1 MENAEII
8 GLSRQTVLRRKL
20 DTIANNIA
28 NMNTD
33 AYKANGL
40 MFEEFVDREA
50 RDYQFQFTDQKLS
63 FVQDFAVYNDFTQ
76 GAIRQTG
83 NPFDVALAEADA
95 WFVIEMPD
103 ATEAYTR
110 AGGFHLDD
118 TGQLVTAEGHPV
130 LSNGGRIV
138 FDASDADVLIASDGT
153 VTTTNGQRGRLR
165 IVQFEDMNEL
175 TRVGHDIFRGENPV
189 NHPAPRVS
197 QGAIESS
204 NVSAVQQVSDL
215 VMVTRA
221 YERVAKYIKDID
233 DLRSRAIESLGSAQS

>member
-8 GLSRQTVLRRKL
+8 SLSRQTVLRRKL

-33 AYKANGL
+33 AYKANGI
-40 MFEEFVDREA
+40 MFEEYIDREA
-50 RDYQFQFTDQKLS
+50 RDYQFRFTDQRLS

-95 WFVIEMPD
+95 WFVIERPD
-103 ATEAYTR
+103 GSEAYTR

-118 TGQLVTAEGHPV
+118 SGQLVTAEGYSV
-130 LSNGGRIV
+130 LSEGGRIV
-138 FDASDADVLIASDGT
+138 FDSSDSDVLIASDGT
-153 VTTTNGQRGRLR
+153 VTTNNGQRGKLR
-165 IVQFEDMNEL
+165 IVQFENMDEL
-175 TRVGHDIFRGENPV
+175 KRIGHDIYEGDNPIA
-189 NHPAPRVS
+189 HPSPRVS

-215 VMVTRA
+215 VLVTRA
-221 YERVAKYIKDID
+221 YENVAKYIKDID
-233 DLRSRAIESLGSAQS
+233 ELRGRAIERLGSVQ